1 MAFDKRLLAAANQ
14 AAGTVHS
21 RTKNSFLQAGD
32 LGEWGPASEG
42 EVAKAK
48 SPARFEVCSG
58 QLELGVG
65 AVRSDNSHLSL
76 LDSRGFEQPSAAS
89 NLMGAATS
97 AFALV
102 CVSMVK

>member
-1 MAFDKRLLAAANQ
+1 MAFDKCLLAAANQ

-48 SPARFEVCSG
+48 NSATGINPAGGVAVLSVSG
-58 QLELGVG
+58 KGI
-65 AVRSDNSHLSL
+65 L
-76 LDSRGFEQPSAAS
+76 LR
-89 NLMGAATS
+89 
-97 AFALV
+97 
-102 CVSMVK
+102 